1 MAEMTNIFLS
11 FWFGKEM
18 QRNLIQWPNFLGCY
32 FQSSDPCNNSVS
44 GFCSCATQLRSLWWV
59 IFFSVFLFVLPLWMF
74 FHLKQAWPW
83 EMLLRTEKERT
94 KQIWSHCSETLNALL
109 SRFRHQMLHFH
120 SQDPENMITPFTDIK
135 CFTLR
140 TQKIRSH
147 SSHTSNAS
155 LSGPRKYDH
164 TVHSHQQSSASLSAI
179 FWHTSTARMY
189 THTHSQQYLPG
200 RIKTEW

>member
-1 MAEMTNIFLS
+1 
-11 FWFGKEM
+11 M

-44 GFCSCATQLRSLWWV
+44 GCCSYATQLRSLWWV

-94 KQIWSHCSETLNALL
+94 KQIWLHYSETLNALL
-109 SRFRHQMLHFH
+109 LRFRHQMLHFH
-120 SQDPENMITPFTDIK
+120 SLDTENMITPFTDIK

-140 TQKIRSH
+140 TQKIWQFTHIKCFTVRTQKIWSY
-147 SSHTSNAS
+147 SSQPPTIKCFS
-155 LSGPRKYDH
+155 LSQLYFDIQTQHSCTH
-164 TVHSHQQSSASLSAI
+164 T
-179 FWHTSTARMY
+179 HTHTHTY